1 MVSGRPR
8 NAEAQREFTIKV
20 DGGGPP
26 PTPLSIV
33 QGALSPKATILNAPY
48 SFQFTA
54 QGGGTQTWSLQSGA
68 LPGGLQLS
76 SNGLLSGT
84 PTTSGEFTFTVRVA
98 DGTRSATQTYTLTVV
113 TRLTITPPAV
123 PGGEV
128 ARPFELRLTANGGK
142 AGYTWSVATG
152 SALPSGLALDSGTGL
167 LSGRPTVAGTFSLKL
182 IVTDSLGFTD
192 SVDLELALAAKLSIT
207 TKALSPAKAGHAF
220 RARLGVSGGVG
231 PRTWKLVQG
240 SLPAGIRLN
249 KYTGELSGTARRA
262 GRATVVVQVTDA
274 LGGVSTARFV
284 LRVRP

>member
-1 MVSGRPR
+1 MVSGLPR

-68 LPGGLQLS
+68 LPGGMQLS
-76 SNGLLSGT
+76 SSGSLSGT
-84 PTTSGEFTFTVRVA
+84 PTTSGDFTFTVRVT

-123 PGGEV
+123 PAGEV
-128 ARPFELRLTANGGK
+128 ARPFELRLAANGGK

-167 LSGRPTVAGTFSLKL
+167 LSGRPTVAGTVSLNL
-182 IVTDSLGFTD
+182 IVTDALGFTD

-220 RARLGVSGGVG
+220 RARLGVSGGVR

-240 SLPAGIRLN
+240 SLPAGIHLN
-249 KYTGELSGTARRA
+249 KQTGELSGTARRA